1 MRNVP
6 MISKYEKTNG
16 VKLLAAFMVMAM
28 IVAGAAV
35 MLSDESVDAA
45 SANDTGVTNYVDGT
59 TDIAASGKYYVSG
72 EIKNAIVVDQTGVIL
87 YLANNTT
94 VNLAGSTEA
103 NVTIR
108 IASGFSNDTVTY
120 DNSFEFKPTDVDVGK
135 YSVSD
140 SVLKTAD
147 ASAAGSKIGITLKSS
162 DGTYTYYGVGANQS
176 INLANYAEVK
186 ITNGTATVYQG
197 DNSVTLSN
205 IVIASGVT
213 ITPGADGAY
222 PTIAGTATG
231 ASETA
236 PATVSF
242 TGGFFKDSSFTA
254 ESSNNVTANSV
265 EMTTADGKFYSNQI
279 VNTISTKAV
288 TAVAINGTIA
298 QRTSVDLGAKT
309 NTLGIG
315 DGDMLI
321 INNNVTVTATGYTA
335 TNAGTA
341 VVYGALITTSETETT
356 PVTLTA
362 GTVYIGPNGYTDA
375 TGAGHI
381 KNTNVDKY
389 EDNYF
394 IDGVP
399 SSSDVGDAII
409 GDRGLTIPEGMTFTL
424 KGNLGLDGK
433 DLIVNGTLIIE
444 NRATIFDCGDGKI
457 VLGAKGSIQNNGTI
471 GKMMSVDIFGIDAT
485 TPKGSI
491 TLQGVSGVSFGIVKD
506 ADDNNILGVSGSIG
520 AVSGTTVNEI
530 TIKGAYISGDFTTA
544 KKVKTIIESNVEM
557 SKNVTVTLNGEVDA
571 SAGTATDQYSFVVSE
586 GATITIN
593 GKVTSGTNS
602 GTNNAI
608 ITTNVGILDLATGE
622 LVDGDQLVSVT
633 MGNNVAGV
641 TMTVKRVAVA
651 DENDATKT
659 NYYLRAYVSGT
670 IDTVGTVGDGTTQDV
685 TISAANGAQNAY
697 YNLYIAAETALN
709 VKEDTTLSITGTVVI
724 EGSIVGEDG
733 STITPIAEY
742 IGANYTVVTG
752 EGTADRTETEYY
764 TTLAAAMDAID
775 TAEDKTVD
783 AKVDILDISIT
794 VKNGQ
799 TLNLTVKD
807 EISQDAILTIE
818 NGGTQTGNIA
828 DVQGKMVV
836 YVDASA
842 NQPASYAVVTVDDAE
857 TTTYSG
863 FAIAI
868 SEAGPGDVIT
878 VENAE
883 VTGSLTI
890 PSGVTININGTLK
903 VKKDLTVSNEA
914 VLNGGTIIVDG
925 TKVTVNGT
933 MDVTDG
939 NLSTN
944 ATLTSPGTTLVGA
957 TLPNNFNGAY
967 YLNADGENVI
977 TSVANAVKYAN
988 ENTTTVVNV
997 RGTVSETGELALNGI
1012 TVNIESGADVR
1023 LGNVSMTGNATLAA
1037 TGDLTATVSGL
1048 NGEGDAASN
1057 GAVTLSKSAVTLKTT
1072 TVTNAAGVAVNT
1084 FTVSGIDGT
1093 MTVSAGQVAFT
1104 GTDATAESKLTVA
1117 SGATMLLNV
1126 ASTTGSYTIDGDN
1139 VEFVV
1144 DGTLAVVNGASVTF
1158 ADAAKDKVAVIAGTM
1173 DISDDASV
1181 TVKDLIVTGTV
1192 NVSAVEND
1200 EGALEVT
1207 GALVLGSEPSTVGAP
1222 GAVVGEVELGT
1233 SAVIIAYAG
1242 ADVSGMTVTDSTG
1255 NALTENYTTQFYING
1270 AVYMTAYGNGAN
1282 VDAALAVPEFKLEGY
1297 DKPGQTTPITSA
1309 TTWKLEDDTTA
1320 SNVAVGSVDALY
1332 LEVTAK
1338 KITITVS
1345 MGSQISLFIDGVKP
1359 TLNYAQLTV
1368 GTHDV
1373 VATVNPG
1380 YTGDVTITFN
1390 GQTVTDGKIVVTAD
1404 MDGKDVVLSVTGNIS
1419 VDTGSTG
1426 SSDDGMGLTEI
1437 LLVILVILIVVMA
1450 IMVAL
1455 RLMRS

>member
-1 MRNVP
+1 MNE
-6 MISKYEKTNG
+6 MKTNTG
-16 VKLLAAFMVMAM
+16 KLLAAVLVMAM
-28 IVAGAAV
+28 IIAGAAV
-35 MLSDESVDAA
+35 MFSDSEVSATAQTADLDDLPAA
-45 SANDTGVTNYVDGT
+45 VEGT
-59 TDIAASGKYYVSG
+59 TTIGAAG
-72 EIKNAIVVDQTGVIL
+72 D
-87 YLANNTT
+87 YLIDK
-94 VNLAGSTEA
+94 
-103 NVTIR
+103 NVTIDADGAEVNLY
-108 IASGFSNDTVTY
+108 IAQGASNIVITYTKGTVSLFAATSGASNNKVSYDDGLKLVITGSVTVSN
-120 DNSFEFKPTDVDVGK
+120 NSGALAISAGTDK
-135 YSVSD
+135 I
-140 SVLKTAD
+140 D
-147 ASAAGSKIGITLKSS
+147 ASSTSGIAITNKDTSVI
-162 DGTYTYYGVGANQS
+162 YYANGANQS
-176 INLANYAEVK
+176 INLANCAEVR

-197 DNSVTLSN
+197 DNSVTLTN
-205 IVIASGVT
+205 IVNTTGVT
-213 ITPGADGAY
+213 LVPGAEGAY
-222 PTIAGTATG
+222 PTISGTAAGTAD
-231 ASETA
+231 AK
-236 PATVSF
+236 ATVTF
-242 TGGFFKDSSFTA
+242 TGGFFKLDDTFTTTDS
-254 ESSNNVTANSV
+254 NLIVNSV
-265 EMTTADGKFYSNQI
+265 EMTANSVTYYSNQI
-279 VNTISTKAV
+279 VNKIGAD
-288 TAVAINGTIA
+288 AVATVNINGTIA

-335 TNAGTA
+335 ANAGTA

-362 GTVYIGPNGYTDA
+362 GTVYVGPNGYTDA
-375 TGAGHI
+375 TGAEFI

-389 EDNYF
+389 ADNYF
-394 IDGVP
+394 INGVP

-409 GDRGLTIPEGMTFTL
+409 GADGLTIPEGMTFTL

-433 DLIVNGTLIIE
+433 TLTVNGTLIIE

-471 GKMMSVDIFGIDAT
+471 GKMMSVDILGIDDT

-530 TIKGAYISGDFTTA
+530 TINAAYISGDFTTA
-544 KKVKTIIESNVEM
+544 KKVKTVIESNVEM

-571 SAGTATDQYSFVVSE
+571 SAGTAANQYSFVVSE

-593 GKVTSGTNS
+593 GKVTSGTYS
-602 GTNNAI
+602 SVNNAI
-608 ITTNVGILDLATGE
+608 ITSYVGILDLATGD
-622 LVDGDQLVSVT
+622 LVGNGQLVSIT

-659 NYYLRAYVSGT
+659 NYYLRAYVSGN
-670 IDTVGTVGDGTTQDV
+670 IDAVGTVGNGTTQDV
-685 TISAANGAQNAY
+685 TIAAVDGSNY
-697 YNLYIAAETALN
+697 YNLYIATETALN

-733 STITPIAEY
+733 STINPIAEY

-764 TTLAAAMDAID
+764 TTLAAAMEAID

-783 AKVDILDISIT
+783 AKVDVLDINVT
-794 VKNGQ
+794 VKDGQ
-799 TLNLTVKD
+799 TLNLTVNE

-988 ENTTTVVNV
+988 ENTTIVVNV

-1057 GAVTLSKSAVTLKTT
+1057 GAIALSKSAVTLKTT

-1126 ASTTGSYTIDGDN
+1126 ASTT
-1139 VEFVV
+1139 V
-1144 DGTLAVVNGASVTF
+1144 ASVCS
-1158 ADAAKDKVAVIAGTM
+1158 AAIALIDSQLVAV
-1173 DISDDASV
+1173 
-1181 TVKDLIVTGTV
+1181 
-1192 NVSAVEND
+1192 N
-1200 EGALEVT
+1200 
-1207 GALVLGSEPSTVGAP
+1207 
-1222 GAVVGEVELGT
+1222 
-1233 SAVIIAYAG
+1233 
-1242 ADVSGMTVTDSTG
+1242 
-1255 NALTENYTTQFYING
+1255 TT
-1270 AVYMTAYGNGAN
+1270 
-1282 VDAALAVPEFKLEGY
+1282 L
-1297 DKPGQTTPITSA
+1297 SA
-1309 TTWKLEDDTTA
+1309 TSRFAPVSVIWYLFPTTNTFGEMSDT
-1320 SNVAVGSVDALY
+1320 
-1332 LEVTAK
+1332 
-1338 KITITVS
+1338 
-1345 MGSQISLFIDGVKP
+1345 LFTNAR
-1359 TLNYAQLTV
+1359 TLLNRIQSSPNFA
-1368 GTHDV
+1368 H
-1373 VATVNPG
+1373 
-1380 YTGDVTITFN
+1380 
-1390 GQTVTDGKIVVTAD
+1390 
-1404 MDGKDVVLSVTGNIS
+1404 
-1419 VDTGSTG
+1419 ST
-1426 SSDDGMGLTEI
+1426 
-1437 LLVILVILIVVMA
+1437 
-1450 IMVAL
+1450 
-1455 RLMRS
+1455 

>member
-1 MRNVP
+1 
-6 MISKYEKTNG
+6 MIMNEMKTNTG
-16 VKLLAAFMVMAM
+16 KLLAAVLVMAM
-28 IVAGAAV
+28 IIAGAAV
-35 MLSDESVDAA
+35 MFSDSEVSATAQTADLDDLPAA
-45 SANDTGVTNYVDGT
+45 VEGT
-59 TDIAASGKYYVSG
+59 TTIGAAG
-72 EIKNAIVVDQTGVIL
+72 D
-87 YLANNTT
+87 YLIDK
-94 VNLAGSTEA
+94 
-103 NVTIR
+103 NVTIDADGAEVNLY
-108 IASGFSNDTVTY
+108 IAQGASNIVITYTKGTVSLFAATSSASNDTVSY
-120 DNSFEFKPTDVDVGK
+120 DDGLKLVITGSVTVSNNSGALAISAGTDKINASSTSGIAITNKDT
-135 YSVSD
+135 SV
-140 SVLKTAD
+140 
-147 ASAAGSKIGITLKSS
+147 I
-162 DGTYTYYGVGANQS
+162 YYANGANQS
-176 INLANYAEVK
+176 INLANCAEVR

-197 DNSVTLSN
+197 DNSVTLTN
-205 IVIASGVT
+205 IVNTTGVT
-213 ITPGADGAY
+213 LVPGAVGAY
-222 PTIAGTATG
+222 PTINGTAAGTAD
-231 ASETA
+231 AK
-236 PATVSF
+236 ATVTF
-242 TGGFFKDSSFTA
+242 TGGLFKLDGTFTTTDS
-254 ESSNNVTANSV
+254 NLIVNSV
-265 EMTTADGKFYSNQI
+265 EMTANSVTYYSNQI
-279 VNTISTKAV
+279 VNKIGADAV
-288 TAVAINGTIA
+288 TAVTINGTIA

-335 TNAGTA
+335 ANAGTA
-341 VVYGALITTSETETT
+341 VVYGALITTSETEKT
-356 PVTLTA
+356 PVELEA
-362 GTVYIGPNGYTDA
+362 GTVYVGPNGYTDA
-375 TGAGHI
+375 TGAGFI

-389 EDNYF
+389 ADNYF
-394 IDGVP
+394 INGVP

-409 GDRGLTIPEGMTFTL
+409 GADGLTIPEGMTFTL

-433 DLIVNGTLIIE
+433 TLTVNGTLIIE

-471 GKMMSVDIFGIDAT
+471 GKMMSVDILGIDAT

-544 KKVKTIIESNVEM
+544 KKVTTIIDGDVKT
-557 SKNVTVTLNGEVDA
+557 SKNITVTLNGNVKA
-571 SAGTATDQYSFVVSE
+571 ANSGAFQVSE

-593 GKVTSGTNS
+593 GKVTTDADAANS
-602 GTNNAI
+602 DAI
-608 ITTNVGILDLATGE
+608 VETYVGILDLATGD
-622 LVDGDQLVSVT
+622 LVSNGQLVSIT

-659 NYYLRAYVSGT
+659 NYYLRAYISGNIDEVDSTDSSGT
-670 IDTVGTVGDGTTQDV
+670 TGVTVSTTNGTR
-685 TISAANGAQNAY
+685 Y
-697 YNLYIAAETALN
+697 YNLYVAAETTLN
-709 VKEDTTLSITGTVVI
+709 VTEDASLSITTGTVVI
-724 EGSIVGEDG
+724 EGTIVGEGG
-733 STITPIAEY
+733 SNLTISGGY
-742 IGANYTVVTG
+742 IGANYSVVTG

-764 TTLAAAMDAID
+764 TTLAAAMEAID
-775 TAEDKTVD
+775 TADNKEVTAVVD
-783 AKVDILDISIT
+783 TLDISVT
-794 VKNGQ
+794 VADGQ
-799 TLNLTVKD
+799 VLNLTVNK
-807 EISQDAILTIE
+807 EISQDAVLTIE

-903 VKKDLTVSNEA
+903 VGKDLTVSNEA
-914 VLNGGTIIVDG
+914 VLNGGSIIVDG
-925 TKVTVNGT
+925 TKITVNGT

-957 TLPNNFNGAY
+957 TLPAKFNGAY
-967 YLNADGENVI
+967 YLNADSENVI

-1057 GAVTLSKSAVTLKTT
+1057 GAIALSKSAVTLKTT

-1181 TVKDLIVTGTV
+1181 TVYDLIVTGTV

-1200 EGALEVT
+1200 EGALEVA

-1222 GAVVGEVELGT
+1222 GAVVGEVELGN

-1270 AVYMTAYGNGAN
+1270 AVYMTAYGNGAD
-1282 VDAALAVPEFKLEGY
+1282 VEDALAVPEFKLEGY
-1297 DKPGQTTPITSA
+1297 DKPAQTTPITSA
-1309 TTWKLEDDTTA
+1309 ATWKLEDDATA

-1359 TLNYAQLTV
+1359 ASNSAQLTV

-1419 VDTGSTG
+1419 VDTGSTSG
-1426 SSDDGMGLTEI
+1426 SSDGMGLTEI

>member
-1 MRNVP
+1 MNE
-6 MISKYEKTNG
+6 MKTNTG
-16 VKLLAAFMVMAM
+16 KLLAAVLVMAM
-28 IVAGAAV
+28 VIAGAAV
-35 MLSDESVDAA
+35 VFSEESVDAA
-45 SANDTGVTNYVDGT
+45 TTTTTIEDSPLTSLGT
-59 TDIAASGKYYVSG
+59 KIPSEGGNYYV
-72 EIKNAIVVDQTGVIL
+72 
-87 YLANNTT
+87 
-94 VNLAGSTEA
+94 AG
-103 NVTIR
+103 NVTITTVSATSDVN
-108 IASGFSNDTVTY
+108 IYVLNGASVKF
-120 DNSFEFKPTDVDVGK
+120 PTDVGSATITVYAAANG
-135 YSVSD
+135 SASSAPTERVAGLSIVAGENITIENNGGALVASEGTPGAD
-140 SVLKTAD
+140 SEGGIVVKTAHN
-147 ASAAGSKIGITLKSS
+147 T
-162 DGTYTYYGVGANQS
+162 TYYAEGDNRS
-176 INLANYAEVK
+176 INLANCTEVK

-197 DNSVTLSN
+197 DNSVTLTN
-205 IVIASGVT
+205 IVDTTGVT
-213 ITPGADGAY
+213 LIPGADKAY
-222 PTIAGTATG
+222 PTIKGTAAGTAD
-231 ASETA
+231 AK
-236 PATVSF
+236 ATVSF
-242 TGGFFKDSSFTA
+242 TGGFFKLDGTFTTTDS
-254 ESSNNVTANSV
+254 NLIVNSV
-265 EMTTADGKFYSNQI
+265 EMTANGVTYYSNQI
-279 VNTISTKAV
+279 VNKIGADAV
-288 TAVAINGTIA
+288 TAVTINGTIA

-309 NTLGIG
+309 NTLGIDKG
-315 DGDMLI
+315 DVLI
-321 INNNVTVTATGYTA
+321 INNNVTVTATGYTPA
-335 TNAGTA
+335 NKGTA

-362 GTVYIGPNGYTDA
+362 GTVYVGPNGYTDA
-375 TGAGHI
+375 TGAGFI

-389 EDNYF
+389 TDNYF
-394 IDGVP
+394 INGVP

-409 GDRGLTIPEGMTFTL
+409 GADGLTIPEGMTFTL

-433 DLIVNGTLIIE
+433 TLTVNGTLIIE

-471 GKMMSVDIFGIDAT
+471 GKMMSVDILGIDAT

-520 AVSGTTVNEI
+520 AVSGTTVNAI
-530 TIKGAYISGDFTTA
+530 TIDGAYISGDFTTA
-544 KKVKTIIESNVEM
+544 KKVKTVIESNVEM

-571 SAGTATDQYSFVVSE
+571 SAGDAANEFSFVLSE

-593 GKVTSGTNS
+593 GKVTSGKTGDDS
-602 GTNNAI
+602 NAI
-608 ITTNVGILDLATGE
+608 ITTYVGILDLATGD
-622 LVDGDQLVSVT
+622 LVGDGQLVSVT

-641 TMTVKRVAVA
+641 TMAVKRVAVA

-659 NYYLRAYVSGT
+659 NYYLRAYVSGN
-670 IDTVGTVGDGTTQDV
+670 IDTVGSVKAGETTEDV
-685 TISAANGAQNAY
+685 TIAAANGSNY

-724 EGSIVGEDG
+724 EGTIVGEDG
-733 STITPIAEY
+733 STITPITDY

-775 TAEDKTVD
+775 SAEDKTVD
-783 AKVDILDISIT
+783 AKVDVLDINIT

-799 TLNLTVKD
+799 TLNLTVNK
-807 EISQDAILTIE
+807 EISQDAVLTIE

-903 VKKDLTVSNEA
+903 VGKDLTVSNEA

-957 TLPNNFNGAY
+957 TLPAKFNGAY

-1023 LGNVSMTGNATLAA
+1023 LGNVFMTGNATLAA

-1181 TVKDLIVTGTV
+1181 TIEDLIVTGTV

-1222 GAVVGEVELGT
+1222 GAVVGEVELGN

-1270 AVYMTAYGNGAN
+1270 AVYMTAYGAGADIS
-1282 VDAALAVPEFKLEGY
+1282 DALGIPKFKLEGY
-1297 DKPGQTTPITSA
+1297 NPPANPAITSVGA
-1309 TTWKLEDDTTA
+1309 WKLEDDSEA
-1320 SNVAVGSVDALY
+1320 KDGAIGSVDALY

-1359 TLNYAQLTV
+1359 ASNSAQLTV

-1390 GQTVTDGKIVVTAD
+1390 GQTVTDGKIVITAD